1 MTGGDDSD
9 DTIIEE
15 RIDEYG
21 IANLMAETSK
31 HNEATSQKTVGIPG
45 VITLPGNNIIPKE
58 PSGNTREQVVKRK
71 RRKPVKFVPDEDHR
85 PKINRNSVDTVQETK
100 ISKEFCEIPEIMD
113 SVSAGTSTVV
123 NGSRGNATVDSSKIA
138 IQKQPIHRMIISKR
152 GASRK
157 RRGGIAQGDQ
167 LAQVINNLS
176 HEIGNMNN
184 NSRSEN
190 VNSSVLPSD
199 NLVGR
204 LNIPM
209 KESKPETTYSLT
221 SSYKESSSYMGSNGE
236 AVPSGDGETTKA
248 TTHNQANA
256 ESNVVTG
263 CFNNEDIKE
272 GQYKTVMNS
281 ATSLTFSFTNNGE
294 VEKTEVV
301 RGRGRGRGRRRGR
314 GRGRPPGRRIAR
326 NLIIRNGGATKNAL
340 NDTTSKISISEERR
354 EMGITSEHVIGNI
367 SNGQKSNGNIPKE
380 VAERKRSDQVTKV
393 LEESINEKPQEGSEA
408 NEDAHGGPGE
418 GNKVSSPCKGG
429 GRKRRSASRHQDG
442 QVTPVTPTRRSLR
455 RASGDRAK
463 TPESSVNKD
472 TVNKLIS
479 ESGSNGIEETIRAV
493 SAKLKSKRGRK
504 KKVSVN
510 AETDL
515 PSGDVTEA
523 FVSQGEFNH
532 VIQCE
537 DPLLVKET
545 VV

>member
-9 DTIIEE
+9 DTIIEDG
-15 RIDEYG
+15 IDEYG
-21 IANLMAETSK
+21 IANLIAETSK
-31 HNEATSQKTVGIPG
+31 HNEATSHKSVGIPA
-45 VITLPGNNIIPKE
+45 VITVPGNKIIPKE
-58 PSGNTREQVVKRK
+58 PSGSIREQVVKRK

-100 ISKEFCEIPEIMD
+100 ISKEFCQIPEIMD

-123 NGSRGNATVDSSKIA
+123 NGSRDHATVDSSKIA

-167 LAQVINNLS
+167 LAQVISNLS
-176 HEIGNMNN
+176 HEISNMSN

-190 VNSSVLPSD
+190 GNSSVLPSGS
-199 NLVGR
+199 LVSR
-204 LNIPM
+204 LNITM
-209 KESKPETTYSLT
+209 KESKPDTTNSLT
-221 SSYKESSSYMGSNGE
+221 SAYKESSSYMESNAE
-236 AVPSGDGETTKA
+236 TVPSGDGETTKA
-248 TTHNQANA
+248 TPHNQINA
-256 ESNVVTG
+256 DSHEITG
-263 CFNNEDIKE
+263 CFNNEDIKK
-272 GQYKTVMNS
+272 GQYITVRNS
-281 ATSLTFSFTNNGE
+281 ATSLTFNFTNNAE

-326 NLIIRNGGATKNAL
+326 KLIIRNGGATQNTL
-340 NDTTSKISISEERR
+340 NDSTSKISISEETP
-354 EMGITSEHVIGNI
+354 EMGITSKQVIGDI

-380 VAERKRSDQVTKV
+380 GVNGKRSDQVTKEV
-393 LEESINEKPQEGSEA
+393 AESINEKPQEGSEA

-418 GNKVSSPCKGG
+418 GNEVSSPCKGG
-429 GRKRRSASRHQDG
+429 GRKRRSASRYQDG

-463 TPESSVNKD
+463 TPDNSVNKD
-472 TVNKLIS
+472 TMNKLTS
-479 ESGSNGIEETIRAV
+479 ESGSSGIEETIRAV
-493 SAKLKSKRGRK
+493 SAKLKLKRGRRK
-504 KKVSVN
+504 KASVN

-523 FVSQGEFNH
+523 VMSQGEFNH
-532 VIQCE
+532 MTQCE
-537 DPLLVKET
+537 DPIVVKET
-545 VV
+545 MA